1 MGRRVISKQIL
12 SIFAVYAKT
21 NRQMIKEQLASLDSV
36 SLNLGNGTG
45 LILSIVLALVMFG
58 IALGIK
64 LETLKNIFT
73 HPKSIITGILLQ
85 WIGLPTITFL
95 LIISLNA
102 FLTPMVALGML
113 LVASCPGGNI
123 SNFMSSFA
131 KGNTELSVSMTAVA
145 TVAAPL
151 ITPFNF
157 WLWGNLYLKYAS
169 LSGTLT
175 IPQLSIP
182 FWNIF
187 TTVFIILGVP
197 ILLGMLC
204 ARYLPEFS
212 EKIKKPFSVFSILVF
227 IAMVLGMFIPNW
239 QLFIKYI
246 IFIFLLVLL
255 HNACAFGTGWSGAS
269 LMKLPR
275 RDRRSITIEVGIQN
289 SGLGLTMLLNP
300 AIFKPELWS
309 NPETG
314 IMYGGMLFVT
324 AWWGIW
330 HIISGLTLASIFRRC
345 EIPGE

>member
-1 MGRRVISKQIL
+1 
-12 SIFAVYAKT
+12 
-21 NRQMIKEQLASLDSV
+21 
-36 SLNLGNGTG
+36 
-45 LILSIVLALVMFG
+45 
-58 IALGIK
+58 
-64 LETLKNIFT
+64 
-73 HPKSIITGILLQ
+73 
-85 WIGLPTITFL
+85 
-95 LIISLNA
+95 
-102 FLTPMVALGML
+102 MVALGML

-145 TVAAPL
+145 TVAAPVV
-151 ITPFNF
+151 TPFNF

-169 LSGTLT
+169 LYGTMT
-175 IPQLSIP
+175 IPQLVIP

-187 TTVFIILGVP
+187 TTVFIILGIP
-197 ILLGMLC
+197 IVLGMLC
-204 ARYLPEFS
+204 ARYFPKFS
-212 EKIKKPFSVFSILVF
+212 ESIKKPFSIFSIVVF
-227 IAMVLGMFIPNW
+227 LAMVLGMFIPNW

-246 IFIFLLVLL
+246 AVIFVLVLI
-255 HNACAFGTGWSGAS
+255 HNACAFGTGWTGAT

-275 RDRRSITIEVGIQN
+275 LDRRSITIEVGIQN

-330 HIISGLTLASIFRRC
+330 HIISGLTLATIFRNQKTPA
-345 EIPGE
+345 I

>member
-1 MGRRVISKQIL
+1 
-12 SIFAVYAKT
+12 
-21 NRQMIKEQLASLDSV
+21 MIKEQLASLDGV
-36 SLNLGNGTG
+36 TLNLGSGTG

-64 LETLKNIFT
+64 LETLKKVFT
-73 HPKSIITGILLQ
+73 EPKSIITGILLQ
-85 WIGLPTITFL
+85 WVGLPLITFL
-95 LIISLNA
+95 LIICLNRW
-102 FLTPMVALGML
+102 LTPMVALGML

-145 TVAAPL
+145 TVAAPVV
-151 ITPFNF
+151 TPFNF

-169 LSGTLT
+169 LYGTMT
-175 IPQLSIP
+175 IPQLVIP
-182 FWNIF
+182 FWHIF
-187 TTVFIILGVP
+187 TTVFIILGIP
-197 ILLGMLC
+197 IVLGMLC
-204 ARYLPEFS
+204 AHYFPKFS
-212 EKIKKPFSVFSILVF
+212 ESIKKPFSIFSIVVF
-227 IAMVLGMFIPNW
+227 LAMVLGMFIPNW

-246 IFIFLLVLL
+246 AVIFVLVLI
-255 HNACAFGTGWSGAS
+255 HNACAFGTGWTGAT

-275 RDRRSITIEVGIQN
+275 IDRRSITIEVGIQN

-330 HIISGLTLASIFRRC
+330 HIISGLTVATIFNRSKRNA
-345 EIPGE
+345 